1 MSEPLPPT
9 EHAADPSEVERLLA
23 IAASAPDLPGRLEL
37 LSAALMDRPYVV
49 GSLVG
54 GPSEPERLVTR
65 LDAFDCVTFC
75 DSVIALATAAE
86 PAALPGRIQALRYHR
101 GLIGWTR
108 RNHYT
113 HSWLERNV
121 AAGLLRPLLVT
132 LWRDVGAPRTLD
144 VLSGYPSISWQPRY
158 LSWSRRAILETS
170 ARTGDWIGFISRRSR
185 LDTFHVGML
194 VRDGLLWVRHASR
207 SRGRVIQEPLATCM
221 ADWDVPG
228 VFVAR
233 PLQPPPVPVPGDRT

>member
-1 MSEPLPPT
+1 MTEPSVPPAI
-9 EHAADPSEVERLLA
+9 HADPSEVERLLA
-23 IAASAPDLPGRLEL
+23 LAATAPDLGGRIETLTG
-37 LSAALMDRPYVV
+37 ALMDRPYVV

-75 DSVIALATAAE
+75 DSVYALATATD
-86 PAALPGRIQALRYHR
+86 PASYAQRVQALRYHR
-101 GLIGWTR
+101 GQLGWTS

-121 AAGLLRPLLVT
+121 AARLLRPLLVS
-132 LWRDVGAPRTLD
+132 LWRDAGAPRKLD
-144 VLSGYPSISWQPRY
+144 ILAGYPSVSWQPRY

-170 ARTGDWIGFISRRSR
+170 TRTGDWVGFISRRRR
-185 LDTFHVGML
+185 LDTFHVGIL

-228 VFVAR
+228 VFLAR
-233 PLQPPPVPVPGDRT
+233 PIPPPPVPSPGDRP